1 MSLDLRVASTIAGHN
16 PKAIRDMLRRCHGY
30 LTETWLRRTL
40 GLNDKEA
47 YQIASELLRSGYVE
61 SCESRESY
69 RVTRKGRD
77 LMRASAAARI
87 QRKTA
92 RLALDEFMDRVHHVN
107 KNSAFLYTIAKVVV
121 FGSFLGDGE
130 RLGDVDVALDL
141 KRRVPFAGNWVEVF
155 RRHAWRSGRSFRTF
169 EEEIDWPRR
178 EVILALKAKK
188 RSISIQSW
196 FSFVEMEKASDF
208 RYRVLLGDPR
218 EIRGELVRADRELEK
233 GVSDAFLSG

>member
-1 MSLDLRVASTIAGHN
+1 MSLDLRVASPIAGHN
-16 PKAIRDMLRRCHGY
+16 PKAIRDMLRRCHGH

-61 SCESRESY
+61 ACESGESY

-77 LMRASAAARI
+77 LMRASAATRI

-121 FGSFLGDGE
+121 FGSFGE

-141 KRRVPFAGNWVEVF
+141 KRRVGLPLSCSSGPVF
-155 RRHAWRSGRSFRTF
+155 N
-169 EEEIDWPRR
+169 E
-178 EVILALKAKK
+178 
-188 RSISIQSW
+188 W
-196 FSFVEMEKASDF
+196 FSPLTSYSDSRF
-208 RYRVLLGDPR
+208 
-218 EIRGELVRADRELEK
+218 
-233 GVSDAFLSG
+233 